1 MENSA
6 KKRISVYIRENYK
19 PGKSILLSQLMEQF
33 PSIRPGSIRETL
45 RCLIMKGALLR
56 IKPGLYQL
64 PCEEV
69 PLTLQSGSVMDAIET
84 LYLKDKRNNP
94 IGYLSGLNFANKL
107 GLTTQTAA
115 VDYIISNNVANKK
128 REIKI
133 NNIRF
138 IINRSRYVVNRD
150 NYKLLQV
157 LDLLPNLKQYSDLKD
172 DESLNIIK
180 EYLCDVKLPSEKI
193 AEIVGC
199 YPSKAQI
206 VFFKAGLQNDI
217 TSPSMKTGLGA
228 SKK

>member
-1 MENSA
+1 MENGA
-6 KKRISVYIRENYK
+6 KKRIYTYLLENYK
-19 PGKSILLSQLMEQF
+19 PGKSILLSQLIEQY
-33 PSIRPGSIRETL
+33 PSIRPGTIRETL
-45 RCLIMKGALLR
+45 RRLCMQGTLLR

-64 PCEEV
+64 PSEKV
-69 PLTLQSGSVMDAIET
+69 PLILQTGSVIDAIET
-84 LYLKDKRNNP
+84 LYLKDEKNSP

-107 GLTTQTAA
+107 GLTTQMAA

-138 IINRSRYVVNRD
+138 IINRSRYEVNRE

-157 LDLLPNLKQYSDLKD
+157 LDLLVNLKQYSDLKEE
-172 DESLNIIK
+172 ESMNKIK
-180 EYLCDVKLPSEKI
+180 EYLRDVKLPSKNI

-199 YPSKAQI
+199 YPAKAQI
-206 VFFKAGLQNDI
+206 LFYKAGLQNDI